1 MIMWTISV
9 YGWLREGKPG
19 QDTASC
25 LRTIDVSTMGS
36 SAKCGTHRKNVLQ
49 CKKSVPINFF
59 CQSSSTEKEDTTSS
73 ACPLTETSSN
83 SSSNNSMQQ
92 TSLSSYS
99 INMNVRE
106 AEILWVLRTVLCHDS
121 CRSCDNVSK
130 LFSRMF
136 NDSEIAK
143 SFSVGRTKCGYMINF
158 GIAPY
163 FKKMLLEKLKL
174 TPFFVC
180 YDESM
185 NRIFQEEQ
193 MDIVLRFFNE
203 NTGQVETR
211 YFDSRFLKRPNS
223 INLLDILLEG
233 LSPLDM
239 DKMIQLS
246 MDGPNVNWDVLKRLS
261 LSSEEKDS
269 SKLINIGSCGLH
281 VVHGALQTGTVAT
294 GWDINKVLHAM
305 WKIFDESPAR
315 RDVF

>member
-1 MIMWTISV
+1 
-9 YGWLREGKPG
+9 
-19 QDTASC
+19 
-25 LRTIDVSTMGS
+25 
-36 SAKCGTHRKNVLQ
+36 
-49 CKKSVPINFF
+49 
-59 CQSSSTEKEDTTSS
+59 
-73 ACPLTETSSN
+73 
-83 SSSNNSMQQ
+83 
-92 TSLSSYS
+92 
-99 INMNVRE
+99 
-106 AEILWVLRTVLCHDS
+106 
-121 CRSCDNVSK
+121 
-130 LFSRMF
+130 MF

-143 SFSVGRTKCGYMINF
+143 SFRVGKTKCGYLMDF
-158 GIAPY
+158 GIASY

-174 TPFFVC
+174 TLFFVGC

-211 YFDSRFLKRPNS
+211 YFDSRVLKRPNS
-223 INLLDILLEG
+223 INLLDRLLGG

-261 LSSEEKDS
+261 LSREEKES

-294 GWDINKVLHAM
+294 GVYINKVLHAM

-315 RDVF
+315 RDMYLKETH